1 MSLAAPYKTSE
12 EQKHQFIVVFNA
24 KEHKFSN
31 YHFFIRLSLL
41 YFQENY
47 VFVNFSS
54 EQNQHLKRK
63 RLFYS
68 KSVKHCVK
76 QFTQTETLYI

>member
-41 YFQENY
+41 YF
-47 VFVNFSS
+47 
-54 EQNQHLKRK
+54 
-63 RLFYS
+63 
-68 KSVKHCVK
+68 
-76 QFTQTETLYI
+76 